1 MDISELYYQQMING
15 NYTSNMLN
23 GLSGN
28 SSNTGENSIASI
40 LGMMSGTS
48 GVSGSD
54 ILSGGSSLL
63 GTSGVSGDFASVLER
78 YLSSS
83 MVSSQEATSWVQT
96 LGQVL
101 EDVQE
106 SGDHTKSTA
115 TVQELYDFF
124 QEKMKS
130 ESKGIQSLA
139 GITTGETDE
148 ENKVSSGVTQNILG
162 QVVDVESGLPDVES
176 IEAEIE
182 EAVSASIIL

>member
-54 ILSGGSSLL
+54 ILSGGSSLY
-63 GTSGVSGDFASVLER
+63 GASGVSGADFASVLER
-78 YLSSS
+78 YLSTSS
-83 MVSSQEATSWVQT
+83 VSSEEASGWVET
-96 LGQVL
+96 LDRVL
-101 EDVQE
+101 DEVQE

-115 TVQELYDFF
+115 TVQELYNFF

-130 ESKGIQSLA
+130 ESKGIQSLSDSSSA
-139 GITTGETDE
+139 GTGEDSQ
-148 ENKVSSGVTQNILG
+148 SSDTMQNMMG
-162 QVVDVESGLPDVES
+162 QVINVESGVPDIET
-176 IEAEIE
+176 IEAQIE
-182 EAVSASIIL
+182 QTLAASIVL